1 MSFRTALRAASRT
14 RAQLSASAP
23 RRAASSAR
31 AARTLDWRVG
41 AAVAVGAMATAYALT
56 PTARLDAKLARSPA
70 GISFDE
76 VQKHNSRDDCW
87 VIIDGKVYDVTEF
100 IEIHPG
106 GAGIIAANA
115 GKDATKIFK
124 PLHPKDALDML
135 PPDKH
140 LGPVDPATLPEVDDE
155 PTDEERRIEA
165 ARALLPPIDSMHLLD
180 DFEEW
185 AEKVLSNTGWAYY
198 KSAADSESAMD
209 NNAAAFARYY
219 FRPRILRDITQ
230 GNLETEVVGVKTAL
244 PIFIS
249 PAAMAKL
256 GHPLGEVNLTKGA
269 GEAGIVQ
276 GISINASC
284 SLDEIMDARAEGQ
297 KVWFQIYLNRDRK
310 KSEELLAKVTDLG
323 AAAVIFTVDVA
334 WQSKR
339 TRDRRS
345 KAAVSAPNPTSPS
358 EKSGRGTAGAQNAG
372 VSQAISGFQ
381 DPHLVWDDID
391 FIRAHTTLPV
401 IVKGVQSVEDVAEC
415 AARGVDGVILSN
427 HGGRSC
433 DYAPAPI
440 DLLYELR
447 ALRPDLFSKVDI
459 MMDGGVRSGADVV
472 KALALGA
479 KAVGLGRPFL
489 FANSTHGQEGVER
502 VCEILEEEITNTI
515 RNCGASY
522 IKDLKPE
529 MVGPAGPWVGA
540 NRPPW
545 LK

>member
-1 MSFRTALRAASRT
+1 
-14 RAQLSASAP
+14 
-23 RRAASSAR
+23 
-31 AARTLDWRVG
+31 
-41 AAVAVGAMATAYALT
+41 
-56 PTARLDAKLARSPA
+56 
-70 GISFDE
+70 
-76 VQKHNSRDDCW
+76 
-87 VIIDGKVYDVTEF
+87 
-100 IEIHPG
+100 
-106 GAGIIAANA
+106 
-115 GKDATKIFK
+115 
-124 PLHPKDALDML
+124 ML
-135 PPDKH
+135 PKSKH
-140 LGPVDPATLPEVDDE
+140 LGPVDPSTLPEVDDE
-155 PTDEERRIEA
+155 PTDEEKRIEA
-165 ARALLPPIDSMHLLD
+165 ARALLPPIDAMHLLN

-198 KSAADSESAMD
+198 KSAADSETAMD
-209 NNAAAFARYY
+209 NNAAAFGRYF

-230 GNLETEVVGVKTAL
+230 GNLETEVVGTKTAL

-269 GEAGIVQ
+269 GAAGIVQ
-276 GISINASC
+276 GVSGVSDSTTCNNADLRQISINASC
-284 SLDEIMDARAEGQ
+284 SLDEIMEAREEGQ

-310 KSEELLAKVTDLG
+310 KSEELLAKVTQLG

-345 KAAVSAPNPTSPS
+345 KAIVAAPNPTS
-358 EKSGRGTAGAQNAG
+358 SGSDKPGKGTAGAQNAG

-381 DPHLVWDDID
+381 DPHLIWDDID
-391 FIRAHTTLPV
+391 FIRRHTTLPV
-401 IVKGVQSVEDVAEC
+401 IVKGIQSVEDVDEC
-415 AARGVDGVILSN
+415 ARRGVDGVILSN

-447 ALRPDLFSKVDI
+447 ALRPDLFDKVDI

-502 VCEILEEEITNTI
+502 VCESECRERVPAREL
-515 RNCGASY
+515 RGADGEDSADSPGSPRGGNH
-522 IKDLKPE
+522 KHDP
-529 MVGPAGPWVGA
+529 
-540 NRPPW
+540 
-545 LK
+545 

>member
-1 MSFRTALRAASRT
+1 MVRSCFCEPADPSQTA
-14 RAQLSASAP
+14 
-23 RRAASSAR
+23 
-31 AARTLDWRVG
+31 
-41 AAVAVGAMATAYALT
+41 AYALAS
-56 PTARLDAKLARSPA
+56 PARLDAKPKLAGASAA
-70 GISFDE
+70 GISFEE

-106 GAGIIAANA
+106 GAGIIVANA

-135 PPDKH
+135 PASKH
-140 LGPVDPATLPEVDDE
+140 LGPVDPSTLPEVDDE
-155 PTDEERRIEA
+155 PTDEEKRIEA
-165 ARALLPPIDSMHLLD
+165 ARALLPPIDSMHLLN

-198 KSAADSESAMD
+198 KSAADSETSMD
-209 NNAAAFARYY
+209 NNAAAFERYY

-230 GNLETEVVGVKTAL
+230 GDLETTVVGVKTAL
-244 PIFIS
+244 PVFIS

-269 GEAGIVQ
+269 GAAGIVQ

-284 SLDEIMDARAEGQ
+284 SLDEIMDAREEGQ

-310 KSEELLAKVTDLG
+310 KSEELLEKVTQLG

-345 KAAVSAPNPTSPS
+345 KAAVAAPNPTSASDKPG
-358 EKSGRGTAGAQNAG
+358 KGTAGAQNAG

-391 FIRAHTTLPV
+391 FIRRHTSLPV
-401 IVKGVQSVEDVAEC
+401 IVKGIQSVEDVAEC

-447 ALRPDLFSKVDI
+447 ALRPDLFDKLDI

-502 VCEILEEEITNTI
+502 VFLEEEITNTI
-515 RNCGASY
+515 RNCGVSY